1 MTLTR
6 TMAPPILDFFPTLIY
21 HSRNGSLLPAPS
33 HNRSLHAPVLPT
45 RLHPHRPIAA
55 PLDDTPEGLRARNH
69 AAIAKVAA
77 LLPVDANE
85 ADLAARCEENVSENE
100 TNSQKTAFETW
111 MSAIPWNGVSKGS
124 GKTGPRDVVREATAR
139 SCLVGR
145 ESPANGRE
153 PPERRTKA
161 MPNIDRSTGPANTG
175 AQCAR

>member
-1 MTLTR
+1 MEAFSPPHPTIDLSTPLYYQLVYTLT
-6 TMAPPILDFFPTLIY
+6 
-21 HSRNGSLLPAPS
+21 GLLPRRSMTRQKACAPETMPPS
-33 HNRSLHAPVLPT
+33 PRW
-45 RLHPHRPIAA
+45 RRC
-55 PLDDTPEGLRARNH
+55 
-69 AAIAKVAA
+69 
-77 LLPVDANE
+77 PVDANE

-175 AQCAR
+175 AQSAR